1 MKQKIQQF
9 SKDLLAHPEPEK
21 LPLPHRGLRTVID
34 IWPLLSRKL
43 QEDNLPLRASALTY
57 RTIFAFVPMV
67 FLALFAFKA
76 MVKME
81 TIQAKVTEIT
91 HKALGL
97 DAAAAA
103 GDQEDLRT
111 QVDKAIQNICT
122 TAGSIELGGI
132 GVMGAVLLLWAAISL
147 IVTAERVFNK
157 IYQSPVERPWH
168 MRIFI
173 YWSAMTL
180 GPLFMAGSVY
190 ATEQFFSKAQL
201 YAGDIAGV
209 SSLLR
214 LAGSL
219 VGTVFTWAI
228 LCTLYKTLPSV
239 RVGWR
244 PAMIGA
250 GVAALG
256 VELMKYALFAMVFA
270 KGKGV
275 DPAKQAV
282 YGTLAL
288 LPIAL
293 FWTYISWL
301 IVIVGLEVSW
311 VVQSLGFLKAQAATN
326 RARHVQELL
335 AAESAMLLPAMVAVG
350 HAFQDG
356 KSVAE
361 AQLCR
366 TLHAPGSV
374 VRPLMDKLVKAGF
387 LHDVLGEDGNADGFR
402 DWGLARAPQQIKLDD
417 LLALLPVPNPDVP
430 GLSMMK
436 QSREAQINAVKGM
449 TLADAL

>member
-1 MKQKIQQF
+1 MKQKIQKFTQ
-9 SKDLLAHPEPEK
+9 DLIAHPEPEK
-21 LPLPHRGLRTVID
+21 LSLPRRSLRTVID

-43 QEDNLPLRASALTY
+43 QDDNLPMRASALTY

-81 TIQAKVTEIT
+81 AIQAKVTEVS
-91 HKALGL
+91 HKMLGI
-97 DAAAAA
+97 DAATA
-103 GDQEDLRT
+103 GDTDDLRI
-111 QVDKAIQNICT
+111 QVDQAISKICA

-132 GVMGAVLLLWAAISL
+132 GIMGTILLLWAAVSL
-147 IVTAERVFNK
+147 IVTAEKVFNK
-157 IYQSPVERPWH
+157 VYQSPIERPWH
-168 MRIFI
+168 MRVFI

-180 GPLFMAGSVY
+180 GPLFMAGSLY
-190 ATEQFFSKAQL
+190 ATEQFFSQAQA
-201 YAGDIAGV
+201 YAGDIPGV
-209 SSLLR
+209 SALLR

-228 LCTLYKTLPSV
+228 LCALYKTLPSV

-244 PAMIGA
+244 PAMLGA

-270 KGKGV
+270 QGKGA
-275 DPAKQAV
+275 DPAKKAI

-301 IVIVGLEVSW
+301 IVLVGLEVAWIS
-311 VVQSLGFLKAQAATN
+311 QSLGYLKSQAAMN
-326 RARHVQELL
+326 RDRHTQELL
-335 AAESAMLLPAMVAVG
+335 AAESAMLLPAMVAIG

-356 KSVAE
+356 KAVAE

-387 LHDVLGEDGNADGFR
+387 LHDVLGDDGNADGFR
-402 DWGLARAPQQIKLDD
+402 DWGLARSPQQIRLDD

-430 GLSMMK
+430 GVAMMK

-449 TLADAL
+449 TLAHAL